1 MKYNRV
7 VVLKIFGLI
16 AGLLILSLIALFV
29 LVSVATKPER
39 AANLP
44 CRNIEGGAR
53 CIKVNG
59 FDLWYRETGNRSGK
73 TVIVLHG
80 GTGMSS
86 HYFGDSFKFLEK
98 DYRVILY
105 DQRGSSY
112 SQIKP
117 DLSFYTFDSLVNEL
131 EAIRRDI
138 ADSEKVII
146 VGHSFGGLVAQRYA
160 FAYPDRVDRLVLV
173 SPAYPKLNRQ
183 TITRP
188 FRLLLKHGLPPS
200 DPEKANEY
208 FMGMFETLFK
218 GTFYDMN
225 NYLKFSPGY
234 ASYATSVAV
243 RNSLGKF
250 DFREDIKKVKTKTLI
265 LYGGEAE
272 IETCVE
278 EYQLKLHKLISNSTL
293 VKFEKSGHWSFLEEP
308 ERFQKTVKEFLRD
321 SE

>member
-7 VVLKIFGLI
+7 AVLKILG
-16 AGLLILSLIALFV
+16 LIALFV

-39 AANLP
+39 AANLS

-53 CIKVNG
+53 CVKVNG

-86 HYFGDSFKFLEK
+86 HYFQDSFKFMEK
-98 DYRVILY
+98 DFRVILY
-105 DQRGSSY
+105 DQRGSGY

-138 ADSEKVII
+138 AGSEKVII
-146 VGHSFGGLVAQRYA
+146 IGHSFGGLVAQRYA

-173 SPAYPKLNRQ
+173 STGYPKLNRQ

-188 FRLLLKHGLPPS
+188 FRLLL
-200 DPEKANEY
+200 
-208 FMGMFETLFK
+208 
-218 GTFYDMN
+218 
-225 NYLKFSPGY
+225 
-234 ASYATSVAV
+234 
-243 RNSLGKF
+243 
-250 DFREDIKKVKTKTLI
+250 
-265 LYGGEAE
+265 
-272 IETCVE
+272 
-278 EYQLKLHKLISNSTL
+278 
-293 VKFEKSGHWSFLEEP
+293 
-308 ERFQKTVKEFLRD
+308 
-321 SE
+321 